1 MGRVLAQPW
10 VPSLLVHKQCMA
22 AHIYNSSTFRSWRQE
37 DQKIRI
43 SFGYTELEGSLG
55 YYEAVSPK
63 QSINVMQ

>member
-1 MGRVLAQPW
+1 MGRVL

-37 DQKIRI
+37 DQIRI